1 MNIKNVNSFV
11 TRDELF
17 SAISRSSYPSVI
29 TTYDSINP
37 TILFANKEHENLTG
51 FKSDYL
57 IGKNP
62 RIFQGKLTIRSTID
76 SLKRELNDFDSWE
89 GTMINYTK
97 SGKPYKVFIVI
108 FGTSVDNGERFYIAV
123 KHEQI

>member
-17 SAISRSSYPSVI
+17 NAISRSPYPSVI
-29 TTYDSINP
+29 TTYDSHNP
-37 TILFANKEHENLTG
+37 VILFSNREHEKLTG
-51 FKSDYL
+51 FASINL

-62 RIFQGKLTIRSTID
+62 KIFQGKLTIRSTID
-76 SLKRELNDFDSWE
+76 SLKCALDEFDSWE

-108 FGTSVDNGERFYIAV
+108 FGTSVVGGERFYIAV
-123 KHEQI
+123 KTEQP